1 MANHSSKQWEWLGE
15 KFEVLPGQFITSIDS
30 IKSKAGKNISSQN
43 VRTSLKR
50 FEKLGFLTNKS
61 TKTGRL
67 ITVVNWAFYQDE
79 NSDLTKQVTK
89 TSQRANKDL
98 TPNKNDKNE
107 KKKDSS
113 AKGDVNPNFPYAK
126 FIEWF
131 NEQTGKKFKNTR
143 ANQEI
148 ISARFNEGYTKEDFA
163 LITRYKVSEWKDDP
177 EWNKY
182 LRLGTLFIPKHIDNY
197 LNEARSYQKQHQQNN
212 VSKATDTDDLK
223 KQAADNLR
231 KVEEAYRKEHP
242 ELDE

>member
-98 TPNKNDKNE
+98 TPNKNDKNVKNE
-107 KKKDSS
+107 KNKDILSGKPDSVKDSRI
-113 AKGDVNPNFPYAK
+113 DYASFFK
-126 FIEWF
+126 WF
-131 NEQTGKKFKNTR
+131 NEQTGRNFKNVD
-143 ANQEI
+143 ANRRMI
-148 ISARFNEGYTKEDFA
+148 NGRLNDGYTKEELA
-163 LITRYKVSEWKDDP
+163 KVVSFMSEKWKGTDQ
-177 EWNKY
+177 EQY
-182 LRLGTLFIPKHIDNY
+182 LRPSTLFRPSKFEGY
-197 LNEARSYQKQHQQNN
+197 LNDA
-212 VSKATDTDDLK
+212 K
-223 KQAADNLR
+223 KQNTQQPMT
-231 KVEEAYRKEHP
+231 KED
-242 ELDE
+242 LFRQ